1 MIPLILNCFH
11 CHCLISFTY
20 PAMTAR
26 LKLHHLRDF
35 VAIAQHGSLR
45 GAARALGLAQPA
57 LTRSLRE
64 LEHELNASL
73 VERHTRGV
81 VLTEIGQRFL
91 LRAQSAVEEVRRA
104 GEEVAQLSGAGQ
116 GSVALALSTA
126 ALIALLPA
134 AARAFHQQ
142 FAEARV
148 RVIEGVYPTVEARLL
163 SGQLDFFI
171 GPRPE
176 RLDASLRLE
185 LLFANERAV
194 VGRQGH
200 PLAMATSLSDLAGA
214 DWLLTGLR
222 EREEEEYAGL
232 FAAYG
237 LAPPATW
244 MRMESTLGLLSML
257 TGTDSLVLLPR
268 QWTAAPMFKNVLAE
282 IRVKE
287 KLLAPDIVL
296 IYRSAVP
303 LTPLAARLVELLR
316 PMQG

>member
-1 MIPLILNCFH
+1 M
-11 CHCLISFTY
+11 
-20 PAMTAR
+20 
-26 LKLHHLRDF
+26 
-35 VAIAQHGSLR
+35 
-45 GAARALGLAQPA
+45 
-57 LTRSLRE
+57 
-64 LEHELNASL
+64 
-73 VERHTRGV
+73 
-81 VLTEIGQRFL
+81 
-91 LRAQSAVEEVRRA
+91 
-104 GEEVAQLSGAGQ
+104 
-116 GSVALALSTA
+116 
-126 ALIALLPA
+126 
-134 AARAFHQQ
+134 
-142 FAEARV
+142 
-148 RVIEGVYPTVEARLL
+148 IEGVYPTMEARLL

-200 PLAMATSLSDLAGA
+200 PLAMATNLSDLAGA

-232 FAAYG
+232 FVAYG

-257 TGTDSLVLLPR
+257 TSTDSLVLFPR

-282 IRVKE
+282 IPVKE
-287 KLLAPDIVL
+287 KLLASDIVL
-296 IYRSAVP
+296 MYRSAVP

-316 PMQG
+316 PMLS